1 MQISRVFCL
10 CKKYRTA
17 CYHSEQFGKRSGI
30 MIERYTYPEMGRIW
44 TDENE
49 FQTMLDIEIAACE
62 AMAKLGQ
69 IPAEAV
75 PVIKEKAKFSVERI
89 REIEK
94 ETRHDILAFLTA
106 VAENVGEPAKYIHMG
121 LTSSDVKDTALGV
134 MMKQAADIIIDDLV
148 ALRDI
153 LKRRAAE
160 HKYTVMI
167 GRTHG
172 IHAEPLTLGLKFALW
187 MDETE
192 RNLERVKR
200 ARDTV
205 AIGKISGAVGTY
217 ANIDPYIETY
227 VCQQMGIKA
236 AKLATQVIQR
246 DRHAEFVTALA
257 IVAGSLDKFATEIRN
272 LQRTDIREA
281 EEYFHPG
288 QKGSSA
294 MPHKRNPIT
303 CERVTGL
310 ARVVRGHAVSALE
323 DMPLWHERDIS
334 HSSVER
340 VILPDS
346 TILVDYMLR
355 ILTDVVD
362 RLLVY
367 PEAMKANIEKT
378 GGLIFSQRVLLKLVD
393 KGAVREDAYRWV
405 QRNAMAR
412 WLEGA
417 DFKANVIAD
426 PDIKQYLSASDIEEC
441 FEYSYYLRHVDT
453 IMARFGL

>member
-1 MQISRVFCL
+1 
-10 CKKYRTA
+10 
-17 CYHSEQFGKRSGI
+17 
-30 MIERYTYPEMGRIW
+30 MIDRYTYPEMGRIW

-49 FQTMLDIEIAACE
+49 FQTMLDIEICACE
-62 AMAKLGQ
+62 IMAELGE

-75 PVIKEKAKFSVERI
+75 PVIKAKAKFTVPRI

-106 VAENVGEPAKYIHMG
+106 VAENVGDESKYIHLG

-134 MMKQAADIIIDDLV
+134 MMKQAAGILLDDLEKFHAV
-148 ALRDI
+148 

-160 HKYTVMI
+160 HKHTVMI

-192 RNLERVKR
+192 RNIERLKR
-200 ARDTV
+200 ARDIV
-205 AIGKISGAVGTY
+205 AVGKLSGAVGTY
-217 ANIDPYIETY
+217 SNIDPRVEAY
-227 VCQQMGIKA
+227 VCEKMGLKA
-236 AKLATQVIQR
+236 ARLATQVIQR
-246 DRHAEFVTALA
+246 DRHAEFLTTLA
-257 IVAGSLDKFATEIRN
+257 IIGSSLDKFATEIRN

-303 CERVTGL
+303 CERVAGL
-310 ARVVRGHAVSALE
+310 ARVLRGNALASME
-323 DMPLWHERDIS
+323 DVALWHERDIT

-346 TILVDYMLR
+346 TILLDYMLR
-355 ILTDVVD
+355 IFTNIIDK
-362 RLLVY
+362 LLVY
-367 PEAMKANIEKT
+367 PDAMKANIEKT
-378 GGLIFSQRVLLKLVD
+378 GGLIFSQRVMLALVD
-393 KGAVREDAYRWV
+393 KGVLREDAYRWV

-417 DFKANVIAD
+417 DFKTNVKNDADIA
-426 PDIKQYLSASDIEEC
+426 KHLSPAEIDEC
-441 FEYSYYLRHVDT
+441 FDTAYPLRNIDT

>member
-1 MQISRVFCL
+1 
-10 CKKYRTA
+10 
-17 CYHSEQFGKRSGI
+17 

-49 FQTMLDIEIAACE
+49 FQTMLDIEICACE
-62 AMAKLGQ
+62 IMAELGE

-75 PVIKEKAKFSVERI
+75 PVIKAKAKFTVPRI

-106 VAENVGEPAKYIHMG
+106 VAENVGDESKYIHLG

-134 MMKQAADIIIDDLV
+134 MMKQAAGILLDDLEKFHAV
-148 ALRDI
+148 

-160 HKYTVMI
+160 HKHTVMI

-192 RNLERVKR
+192 RNIERLKR
-200 ARDTV
+200 ARDIV
-205 AIGKISGAVGTY
+205 AVGKLSGAVGTY
-217 ANIDPYIETY
+217 SNIDPRVEAY
-227 VCQQMGIKA
+227 VCEKMGLKA
-236 AKLATQVIQR
+236 ARLATQVIQR
-246 DRHAEFVTALA
+246 DRHAEFLTTLA
-257 IVAGSLDKFATEIRN
+257 IIGSSLDKFATEIRN

-303 CERVTGL
+303 CERVAGL
-310 ARVVRGHAVSALE
+310 ARVLRGNALASME
-323 DMPLWHERDIS
+323 DVALWHERDIT

-346 TILVDYMLR
+346 TILLDYMLR
-355 ILTDVVD
+355 IFTNIIDK
-362 RLLVY
+362 LLVY
-367 PEAMKANIEKT
+367 PDAMKANIEKT
-378 GGLIFSQRVLLKLVD
+378 GGLIFSQRVMLALVD
-393 KGAVREDAYRWV
+393 KGVLREDAYRWV

-417 DFKANVIAD
+417 DFKTNVKNDAD
-426 PDIKQYLSASDIEEC
+426 IVKYLSPAEIDEC
-441 FEYSYYLRHVDT
+441 FDTAYPLRNIDT